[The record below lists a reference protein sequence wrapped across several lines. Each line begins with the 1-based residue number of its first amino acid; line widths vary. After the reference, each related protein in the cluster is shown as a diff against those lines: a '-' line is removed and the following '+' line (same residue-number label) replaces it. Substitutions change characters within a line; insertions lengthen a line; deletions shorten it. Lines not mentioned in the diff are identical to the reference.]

1 VVEGNREAFSRV
13 AEAMGEGTNPDKVPG
28 AFRRLAQ
35 TIGLDLNTSAVAPGL
50 TPERL
55 AAAMAQPENSS
66 MRKSTKRL
74 VSDSDLLPLAK
85 STLTLH

>member
-1 VVEGNREAFSRV
+1 
-13 AEAMGEGTNPDKVPG
+13 MGEGANPDKVPD

-35 TIGLDLNTSAVAPGL
+35 TIGLDLNTSATAPGL
-50 TPERL
+50 TAERL
-55 AAAMAQPENSS
+55 AAAMAQPENAS

-85 STLTLH
+85 ATLSLH